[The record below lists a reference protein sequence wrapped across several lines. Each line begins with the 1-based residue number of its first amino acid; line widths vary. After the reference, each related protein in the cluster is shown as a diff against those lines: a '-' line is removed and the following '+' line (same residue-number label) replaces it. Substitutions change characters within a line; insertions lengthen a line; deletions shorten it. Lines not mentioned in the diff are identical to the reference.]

1 MPCVPFAVILRQ
13 QSYTI
18 SRSLTCLPIFPCLIV
33 LLGKRSFVRFD
44 NATLY
49 TFGISLAQLLHAN
62 YSSQSEGE
70 EGEKEK
76 GPPRSFSK
84 WARPHRHAN
93 RRWGAVLW
101 SFKFERGVH
110 TPSFYLMGARLNAT
124 MLSPAHRRS
133 QASCPR
139 YGQRAAPC
147 SWGPTGILEGSLE
160 AHRSNRGFGLS
171 LETAYIK
178 DWKCIPKWNLKIVI
192 DHYYSNTVKR
202 RPVIKWLHGHH
213 FLDLLLSLGLLPLAR
228 KWVFFLCW
236 FGFFGQ
242 FNLFKWLHGNEV
254 ILKEKN
260 F

>member
-33 LLGKRSFVRFD
+33 LLGKRSFVRLD

-84 WARPHRHAN
+84 WARPHSHAN
-93 RRWGAVLW
+93 RRWGAVLC

-124 MLSPAHRRS
+124 MLSPAHWRS
-133 QASCPR
+133 QASCPCD
-139 YGQRAAPC
+139 GQRVAPC

-160 AHRSNRGFGLS
+160 AHGSNRGLWVVFRNRIYK
-171 LETAYIK
+171 E
-178 DWKCIPKWNLKIVI
+178 LKMHTKMIRE
-192 DHYYSNTVKR
+192 DSNPPYYSNAMKR
-202 RPVIKWLHGHH
+202 RPEVMWLCGHQS
-213 FLDLLLSLGLLPLAR
+213 LYLLLTLGLLPLAR
-228 KWVFFLCW
+228 KWGFFLC
-236 FGFFGQ
+236 
-242 FNLFKWLHGNEV
+242 
-254 ILKEKN
+254 
-260 F
+260 

>member
-84 WARPHRHAN
+84 
-93 RRWGAVLW
+93 
-101 SFKFERGVH
+101 
-110 TPSFYLMGARLNAT
+110 
-124 MLSPAHRRS
+124 
-133 QASCPR
+133 
-139 YGQRAAPC
+139 
-147 SWGPTGILEGSLE
+147 
-160 AHRSNRGFGLS
+160 
-171 LETAYIK
+171 
-178 DWKCIPKWNLKIVI
+178 
-192 DHYYSNTVKR
+192 
-202 RPVIKWLHGHH
+202 
-213 FLDLLLSLGLLPLAR
+213 
-228 KWVFFLCW
+228 
-236 FGFFGQ
+236 
-242 FNLFKWLHGNEV
+242 
-254 ILKEKN
+254 
-260 F
+260 